1 MAVLV
6 TDYQKKQNSKGG
18 NFMVLT
24 VEGGI
29 IMQKNQQT
37 GSWVAQ
43 ALRTNII
50 ANLDEKSCKALV
62 GKSLP
67 GTVIKKFVAP
77 YTFRMANGDERVLNY
92 KYEYM
97 NDDEDSSE
105 LSFD

>member
-6 TDYQKKQNSKGG
+6 TAYQKKQNSKGG

-24 VEGGI
+24 VEGGVV
-29 IMQKNQQT
+29 MQKNEQT

-50 ANLDEKSCKALV
+50 ANLDERSCEALV

-67 GTVIKKFVAP
+67 GTVIKKNVAP
-77 YTFRMANGDERVLNY
+77 YTFRTANGEERMLNY
-92 KYEYM
+92 KYEYL
-97 NDDEDSSE
+97 NDDEDSPE